1 MVTQEEVLEA
11 LKPVTDPEIDIS
23 IVDLG
28 LIYGVELQ
36 DEGRAV
42 VIEMTL
48 TSPMCPYGPQ
58 LLQATTAA
66 ASAVAGVE
74 KVDIKLV
81 WVPRWD
87 PREHA
92 SEDAKAILGIW

>member
-1 MVTQEEVLEA
+1 MVTQEQVLEA
-11 LKPVTDPEIDIS
+11 LQSVTDPEINLS

-28 LIYGVELQ
+28 LIYGVNILEHGELV
-36 DEGRAV
+36 E
-42 VIEMTL
+42 IEMTL
-48 TSPMCPYGPQ
+48 TSPMCPFGPQ
-58 LLQATTAA
+58 LLQATSAA
-66 ASAVAGVE
+66 AGALDGVE

-92 SEDAKAILGIW
+92 SEEAQAYLGLW